1 MEMRRDHLT
10 FFGCVLW
17 RPMSAHCPVG
27 RNYRIVVMERKG
39 LGIDLNEYG
48 LRIRNRYYSF

>member
-1 MEMRRDHLT
+1 LT

-27 RNYRIVVMERKG
+27 RNYRIVVMEQKG

-48 LRIRNRYYSF
+48 LRIRYRYYSF